1 MQNTNGHQT
10 YTPLNLLCKLRKKTT
25 QCVDGGQHDSH
36 EFLRHLLEIVRNEDL
51 RVSEK
56 VLFKCFALNIFL
68 MILSSYKTTPLK
80 LSQYAT
86 IKIPLHLKFY
96 NFVFI
101 GFAFNI

>member
-10 YTPLNLLCKLRKKTT
+10 YIPMNLLCKLRKKTT

-56 VLFKCFALNIFL
+56 AFSIKFTPRKYC
-68 MILSSYKTTPLK
+68 TTEITLP
-80 LSQYAT
+80 
-86 IKIPLHLKFY
+86 
-96 NFVFI
+96 
-101 GFAFNI
+101 